1 MTESKANE
9 VDWFFVKFKLE
20 AGYTLEILAQTK
32 EEAIREAYQKSIPVR
47 SLYDIEKKV
56 VRVMRMRQTGNT
68 VQFEVLQS
76 DPR

>member
-1 MTESKANE
+1 
-9 VDWFFVKFKLE
+9 VKFKLE

>member
-1 MTESKANE
+1 MAESKGNE
-9 VDWFFVKFKLE
+9 REWFCVKIKLE

-47 SLYDIEKKV
+47 SLYDIGKKV
-56 VRVMRMRQTGNT
+56 VKVMRMRQTGNT

-76 DPR
+76 DPS